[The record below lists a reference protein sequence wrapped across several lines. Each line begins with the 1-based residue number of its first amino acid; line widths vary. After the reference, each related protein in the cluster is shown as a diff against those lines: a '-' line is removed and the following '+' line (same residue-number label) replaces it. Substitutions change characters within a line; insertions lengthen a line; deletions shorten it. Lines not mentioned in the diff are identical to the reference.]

1 MSVYDPTDDKY
12 ILIAMLSL
20 GGEEA
25 VESDNSTGTPYH
37 DRGSLVTYDVIE
49 QSRELELALEV
60 EQLHEA
66 HKGLILNRRGASN
79 TFTHPVAQRI
89 VFDDESIVATGL
101 VADQPCQLTKLLNVA
116 PGQTF
121 FEQVPLTEPAP
132 DPLDPDVPVVV
143 QPGEFQV
150 DDDEIIIHE
159 DDIGGVGS
167 LRYYKES
174 TTIVYGGPN
183 AINEYGEVEIY
194 VEEEGT
200 KTAPYAWYFPRVK
213 ISNGALI
220 DLRPGGDAVEI
231 TATALIDDTKGFA
244 DYFAHWKLAA

>member
-20 GGEEA
+20 GGEET
-25 VESDNSTGTPYH
+25 VESENSTGTPYH
-37 DRGSLVTYDVIE
+37 DRGSLVTYDKIE
-49 QSRELELALEV
+49 KSRELELTLEV

-66 HKGLILNRRGASN
+66 HKGLLLNRRSASG
-79 TFTHPVAQRI
+79 TFSHPVAKKI
-89 VFDDESIVATGL
+89 VFDDESIVSTGL
-101 VADQPCQLTKLLNVA
+101 VADQPCQMTKLLNVA

-121 FEQVPLTEPAP
+121 FEQVPLTAT
-132 DPLDPDVPVVV
+132 LAAG
-143 QPGEFQV
+143 QFQV
-150 DDDEIIIHE
+150 DANEIIIHA
-159 DDIGGVGS
+159 DDVGGVGS

-200 KTAPYAWYFPRVK
+200 KSAPYAWYFPRAK
-213 ISNGALI
+213 ISHGALI
-220 DLRPGGDAVEI
+220 DLRPGGDAVEV
-231 TATALIDDTKGFA
+231 TATALIDDSKGFA
-244 DYFAHWKLAA
+244 DFFAHWKLAA